1 MTSKSESGNL
11 VIRTGRLVIWTDL
24 GDSLLG
30 TMTDKALAG
39 MANIARASVVN
50 RRNELSIPA
59 FVAQAKK
66 IKYTWSEAEIELLGT
81 MSDVDVGES
90 IGKPANIVR
99 AKRESLDISRFG
111 LKWTEEI
118 VSMLGAVYDKD
129 VAAASGFSMTSV
141 ERKRRSLNIPP
152 FNAVKWDESKISLL
166 GTMSDSKVAKIL
178 GVSSFPVYQKRK
190 ALGIPAAHKP
200 QDRQL

>member
-1 MTSKSESGNL
+1 
-11 VIRTGRLVIWTDL
+11 
-24 GDSLLG
+24 
-30 TMTDKALAG
+30 
-39 MANIARASVVN
+39 
-50 RRNELSIPA
+50 
-59 FVAQAKK
+59 
-66 IKYTWSEAEIELLGT
+66 

-129 VAAASGFSMTSV
+129 VAAVSGFSMTSV

-200 QDRQL
+200 QDRQI